1 MEKITRRF
9 NFYLVFVFCCN
20 FFNFL
25 GGEDVSVLSQ
35 TFDCSNSTVYDDTT
49 SVTSSN
55 VHMELLSSKYSQ
67 GSVTDS
73 MQNSDNDENNSK
85 KKEHKKDKVS

>member
-1 MEKITRRF
+1 M
-9 NFYLVFVFCCN
+9 
-20 FFNFL
+20 
-25 GGEDVSVLSQ
+25 SVLSQ
-35 TFDCSNSTVYDDTT
+35 TFDYSSSTVYDDTT

-73 MQNSDNDENNSK
+73 VVNSDNDENHSSH
-85 KKEHKKDKVS
+85 KKENKKEKVS

>member
-1 MEKITRRF
+1 M
-9 NFYLVFVFCCN
+9 
-20 FFNFL
+20 
-25 GGEDVSVLSQ
+25 SVLSQ
-35 TFDCSNSTVYDDTT
+35 TFDCSNNSTVYDDTT

-73 MQNSDNDENNSK
+73 VANSDNDERHSSC
-85 KKEHKKDKVS
+85 KKEHKKEKVNDICLLLVY

>member
-1 MEKITRRF
+1 MVESIYK
-9 NFYLVFVFCCN
+9 NFLQFLL
-20 FFNFL
+20 L

-35 TFDCSNSTVYDDTT
+35 TFDYSNSTVYDDTT

-55 VHMELLSSKYSQ
+55 VHMELLSSKHSQ

-73 MQNSDNDENNSK
+73 IQNSDNDEHHNSN
-85 KKEHKKDKVS
+85 KKEHKKEKVM